1 VVLVKKV
8 GFGTIRGWAASD
20 WWLPR
25 ASRISRAKP
34 TKNKGRITGC
44 SGTARAGSGLWRP
57 VAAGASG
64 AGLSVKLP
72 NRIFAVFMPESAPLL
87 LRAARG
93 EQVERPPVWMMRQAG
108 RYMKVYRD
116 LRDRHPGFR
125 ERSENPDLSY
135 EISMQPFHAFEPDGV
150 ILFSDILT
158 PLPGMGIDFDII
170 ESKGPII
177 EPAIRTQAQVNALRP
192 LDPAEALP
200 FVGEVLGRLRS
211 SVGNQAAVLGFVGAP
226 WTLAAYAVEGKSS
239 KTYAVIKAMAF
250 REPALLHQLLGH
262 LADSI
267 ATYVRYQIDSGAQVV
282 QLFDSWAGQLS
293 PIDYDVFAAPY
304 QKRVIDQVKAT
315 HPDTPLILYISGS
328 AGVLERMAR
337 TGVDIISLDWT
348 VDMADGLAR
357 LPAHLGVQGNV
368 DPGLLFGTPEGIR
381 ERIFDTVL
389 KASGRRHILNLGH
402 GILPGTPE
410 DNARVF
416 FETGKAVRELMG
428 AAV

>member
-1 VVLVKKV
+1 MAETL
-8 GFGTIRGWAASD
+8 
-20 WWLPR
+20 
-25 ASRISRAKP
+25 
-34 TKNKGRITGC
+34 
-44 SGTARAGSGLWRP
+44 
-57 VAAGASG
+57 
-64 AGLSVKLP
+64 
-72 NRIFAVFMPESAPLL
+72 PLL

-93 EQVERPPVWMMRQAG
+93 GPVERPPVWMMRQAG

-125 ERSENPDLSY
+125 ERSENPDLSF
-135 EISMQPFHAFEPDGV
+135 EISMQPFHAFAPDGV

-158 PLPGMGIDFDII
+158 PLPGMGIDFDIV
-170 ESKGPII
+170 ESKGPLI
-177 EPAIRTQAQVNALRP
+177 EPAIRSQAQVDALRP
-192 LDPAEALP
+192 LVPEESVP
-200 FVGEVLGRLRS
+200 FVGEVLGRLRAA
-211 SVGNQAAVLGFVGAP
+211 VGHQATVLGFVGAP

-250 REPALLHQLLGH
+250 REPALLHQLLAH

-267 ATYVRYQIDSGAQVV
+267 ATYVRYQIDNGAQVV

-304 QKRVIDQVKAT
+304 QKRVIEQVKAT

-328 AGVLERMAR
+328 AGVLERMGN
-337 TGVDIISLDWT
+337 TGVDIVSLDWT
-348 VDMADGLAR
+348 VDMADGCAR

-381 ERIFDTVL
+381 ARILDTVR
-389 KASGRRHILNLGH
+389 KARGRRHILNLGH

-416 FETGKAVRELMG
+416 FEAGKAIPELLG
-428 AAV
+428 AVV